1 MVLFYIN
8 LTLGSLAIW
17 VYGSISSY
25 LIGLNFFRLPGGVS
39 KDSPIL
45 SGVPQGTVLGPLLFI
60 IMISDINKDILSSK
74 LLVLQMILE
83 FILILLRLKTLIV
96 FRQI

>member
-1 MVLFYIN
+1 MTQFV
-8 LTLGSLAIW
+8 
-17 VYGSISSY
+17 
-25 LIGLNFFRLPGGVS
+25 RLPGEVS
-39 KDSPIL
+39 KDSPVL

-60 IMISDINKDILSSK
+60 IMISDIINISCLLK

-96 FRQI
+96 CRQI